1 VQSWLITSFSLP
13 VAMTAGRLV
22 VRTAMASWRGQLGAV
37 TAAVALGLMMTAC
50 GAVAGHRRRRAS
62 QPGSPS

>member
-1 VQSWLITSFSLP
+1 VQYWLITSFSLP

-22 VRTAMASWRGQLGAV
+22 VRTALASWRWPFGAV
-37 TAAVALGLMMTAC
+37 TAAVALGLMTTAC

-62 QPGSPS
+62 QIGSPS